1 MRRERCAMY
10 MRSLLLFW
18 GLTTLAVGNALA
30 EGPNLGKLIDPA
42 DIAAWNIDIEPDG
55 AGLPAGRRPCLSGGA
70 NFFPKFWFCS
80 RGGGE
85 GGGFFR
91 AGGPPRPRFGG
102 RTTIVGTDARTG
114 ANRHYSAL

>member
-30 EGPNLGKLIDPA
+30 EGPNLGKPIDPA

-55 AGLPAGRRPCLSGGA
+55 AGLPAGGGPA
-70 NFFPKFWFCS
+70 PQGWCNFFPKWS
-80 RGGGE
+80 GVSARGGA
-85 GGGFFR
+85 GGGVLARGAPARPPR
-91 AGGPPRPRFGG
+91 AGEQEK
-102 RTTIVGTDARTG
+102 
-114 ANRHYSAL
+114 

>member
-30 EGPNLGKLIDPA
+30 EGPNLGKPIDPA

-55 AGLPAGRRPCLSGGA
+55 AGLPAGGGTPSLGA
-70 NFFPKFWFCS
+70 LTFFPKNSFCH
-80 RGGGE
+80 RGGG
-85 GGGFFR
+85 GGGVVFSAR
-91 AGGPPRPRFGG
+91 GPPPPPLAG
-102 RTTIVGTDARTG
+102 RKQLRCIVRS
-114 ANRHYSAL
+114 SAPLSRSL

>member
-30 EGPNLGKLIDPA
+30 EGPNLGKPIDPA

-55 AGLPAGRRPCLSGGA
+55 AGLPAGSGTSAPGA
-70 NFFPKFWFCS
+70 STFSPQCALCHGRGG
-80 RGGGE
+80 RGGGFLWQGAPAHPCLVE
-85 GGGFFR
+85 HKYICGDR
-91 AGGPPRPRFGG
+91 ATSVPPRAF
-102 RTTIVGTDARTG
+102 
-114 ANRHYSAL
+114 